1 MPTPVAAKGKL
12 DPRAFE
18 VVLDALAQDL
28 ARRRYSDSL
37 VAQVR
42 HAGAPFFAYLRG
54 EGVRDLRAVTDA
66 HVTAYA
72 RHLSKVRSA
81 RGTPFSISTQRWLLS
96 FIQRLFRFL
105 EERGAILH
113 NPALDLELPSWR
125 RLPRAVLHQEQARRL
140 VAHPDPHTSR
150 GKKSRAILELLYGTG
165 IRVGECE
172 RLDLADVDL
181 GQGVLFIRDGK
192 GKRDRVVPLLGRAA
206 DAMDLYLCE
215 ARPALVRDPRE
226 RALFLTRHG
235 TRLRKKV
242 IQYLVRMNA
251 RKAEIPKPL
260 SPHQLRHACATHLLQ
275 GGADVR
281 HVQKLLGHASLDTTA
296 IYTHVAP
303 VDLAKA
309 IETAHPREK
318 NWRPKKSS
326 VE

>member
-1 MPTPVAAKGKL
+1 VAAKKRL

-18 VVLDALAQDL
+18 AVLDALAQDL
-28 ARRRYSDSL
+28 ARRRYSEAL
-37 VAQVR
+37 VEHTR
-42 HAGAPFFAYLRG
+42 HAGALLFAYLRG
-54 EGVRDLRAVTDA
+54 KGVRDLRAVTDA

-72 RHLSKVRSA
+72 RHLGTVRSA
-81 RGTPFSISTQRWLLS
+81 RGRPFSVSTQRWLLS
-96 FIQRLFRFL
+96 SIQRLFRFL

-113 NPALDLELPSWR
+113 NPALDLELPSWT

-140 VAHPDPHTSR
+140 MAHPDPHTSR
-150 GKKSRAILELLYGTG
+150 GKRSRAILELLYGTG

-172 RLDLADVDL
+172 RLDISDVNL

-192 GKRDRVVPLLGRAA
+192 GKRDRVVPLMGRAA
-206 DAMDLYLCE
+206 DAMDLYLRE

-260 SPHQLRHACATHLLQ
+260 SPHQLRHTCATHLLK

-296 IYTHVAP
+296 IYTRVAP

-309 IETAHPREK
+309 IEAAHPREK
-318 NWRPKKSS
+318 NWRPKK
-326 VE
+326 

>member
-1 MPTPVAAKGKL
+1 VAAKKRL

-18 VVLDALAQDL
+18 AVLDAVAQDL
-28 ARRRYSDSL
+28 ARRRYSEAL
-37 VAQVR
+37 IEHTR
-42 HAGAPFFAYLRG
+42 HAGKLLFAYLRSN
-54 EGVRDLRAVTDA
+54 GVRDLRAVTDA

-72 RHLSKVRSA
+72 RHLAQARSA
-81 RGTPFSISTQRWLLS
+81 RGTPFSLSTQRWLLS
-96 FIQRLFRFL
+96 SIQRLFRFL

-140 VAHPDPHTSR
+140 MAHPDPHTSR
-150 GKKSRAILELLYGTG
+150 GKRSRAILELLYGTG

-172 RLDLADVDL
+172 RLDLADVGL

-192 GKRDRVVPLLGRAA
+192 GKRDRVVPLVGRAA
-206 DAMDLYLCE
+206 DAVDLYLRE

-260 SPHQLRHACATHLLQ
+260 SPHQLRHACATHLLK

-296 IYTHVAP
+296 IYTRVAP
-303 VDLAKA
+303 LDLAKA
-309 IETAHPREK
+309 IATAHPREK
-318 NWRPKKSS
+318 NWRPKK
-326 VE
+326 